1 MEPLPFELIEAMIQ
15 CFGKSF
21 HYKDT
26 MAAFLLQAGVN
37 KNLVEKYRAEMKF
50 PWARKVLTEL
60 ATTEQGCLLQRRI
73 LTELCKLTNL
83 PDPGVED
90 RNTGLEALRN
100 LKRIAAEK
108 EFLLKQTKADDSS
121 KRRIAEARAKLL
133 QERTEKLQKLR
144 EQFNASICSPNRQM
158 VGLSL
163 EDLLADLFGLFE
175 IEYRKSYRTETQ
187 QIDGAFK
194 LDGFDYL
201 VEAKWRK
208 DQPTEGEIGGFKH
221 KVSDRLESTRGLYVS
236 ISGFRPE
243 VIEKFNGH
251 GAKIIFMDGEHLTHI
266 LEGRI
271 DLKDALRKMIE
282 TAAQKGIVFTKFF

>member
-26 MAAFLLQAGVN
+26 MAAFLIQAGVN
-37 KNLVEKYRAEMKF
+37 KSLVEKYRAEMKF
-50 PWARKVLTEL
+50 PWGRKVLADL
-60 ATTEQGCLLQRRI
+60 ATTDQGCLVQRRI

-90 RNTGLEALRN
+90 RNAGLEALRN

-108 EFLLKQTKADDSS
+108 DLLHKQAKADGSAK
-121 KRRIAEARAKLL
+121 KRLAEEKVQLVK
-133 QERTEKLQKLR
+133 ERVEKLQKLR
-144 EQFNASICSPNRQM
+144 DQFNTAVCNPDRQAA
-158 VGLSL
+158 GFSL
-163 EDLLADLFGLFE
+163 EDLLADLFGVFE
-175 IEYRKSYRTETQ
+175 IEYRKPYRTETQ

-208 DQPTEGEIGGFKH
+208 DQPTEQEIGGFKH

-236 ISGFRPE
+236 VSGFRPE
-243 VIEKFNGH
+243 VIRQFNGH
-251 GAKIIFMDGEHLTHI
+251 GAKIIFMDGVHLTHVF
-266 LEGRI
+266 EGRI
-271 DLKDALRKMIE
+271 DLRDALRKMIE
-282 TAAQKGIVFTKFF
+282 TAAQRGLVYTQLF